1 MATSVLTPTQQHLLK
16 LFSFDNSEE
25 YAREVQSVL
34 TKHFQQELDAESDK
48 LWDSGVL
55 DAKRLAELRHTDFH
69 KH

>member
-34 TKHFQQELDAESDK
+34 TKHFQQELDA
-48 LWDSGVL
+48 
-55 DAKRLAELRHTDFH
+55 KRLEELRHTDFH